1 MIEKEKTISDE
12 ANFVLVTG
20 ATGNVGR
27 QVVSQLLRR
36 GTHVR
41 ALTRNPQS
49 AGLPHEVDVVRG
61 DLAVPETVDAVLK
74 GAEAA
79 FLLWGLPTTDTAPA
93 VVQRLAKHMR
103 RIVFLSSSAIRDDVE
118 EQTNVVAKVHADI
131 EQSIE
136 TRAREWTFLRPDG
149 FASNALWW
157 WGPQIRRG
165 DVVRWPYGAAAMAP
179 IHEEDIATVT
189 VRALREEGHCG
200 KKYLLSGPESL
211 TLVEQ
216 VQIIAEAIGR
226 PLRFEEIA
234 PEAARQ
240 QLLAVLP
247 PEIVDVLLD
256 VLAGL
261 TAGPAPI
268 TTAVREITGAP
279 AHRFREWASDHAG
292 DFRLVFTVPAGGGR

>member
-1 MIEKEKTISDE
+1 MSNE
-12 ANFVLVTG
+12 ANAILVTG

-41 ALTRNPQS
+41 ALSRNPRS

-61 DLAVPETVDAVLK
+61 DLAFPETLDAVAE

-79 FLLWGLPTTDTAPA
+79 FLLWRLPTTDTAPA
-93 VVQRLAKHMR
+93 VVQRLAKHTR

-118 EQTNVVAKVHADI
+118 EQTNVVARVHADI

-136 TRAREWTFLRPDG
+136 TSAREWTFVRPDG
-149 FASNALWW
+149 FESNALWW
-157 WGPQIRRG
+157 WGEQIRRG
-165 DVVRWPYGAAAMAP
+165 DVVRWPYSAAAMAP
-179 IHEEDIATVT
+179 SHEEDITAVA
-189 VRALREEGHCG
+189 VRALREEGHRG

-234 PEAARQ
+234 AEAARQ

-279 AHRFREWASDHAG
+279 AHSFREWASDHAG
-292 DFRLVFTVPAGGGR
+292 DFRPRFTIPAGGGR

>member
-1 MIEKEKTISDE
+1 MSNE
-12 ANFVLVTG
+12 ANAILVTG

-61 DLAVPETVDAVLK
+61 DLAFPETLDAVAE

-79 FLLWGLPTTDTAPA
+79 FLLWRLPTTDTAPA
-93 VVQRLAKHMR
+93 VVQRLAKHTR

-118 EQTNVVAKVHADI
+118 EQTNVVARVHADI

-136 TRAREWTFLRPDG
+136 TCAREWTFLRPDG

-157 WGPQIRRG
+157 WGEQIRRG
-165 DVVRWPYGAAAMAP
+165 DVVRWPYSTAAMAP
-179 IHEEDIATVT
+179 IHEEDIAAVA
-189 VRALREEGHCG
+189 VRALREEGHHG

-279 AHRFREWASDHAG
+279 AHSFREWASDHAG
-292 DFRLVFTVPAGGGR
+292 DFRPRFTVPAGGGR